1 MDHKYPTGLKT
12 AQEIFESTKLL
23 SVERLIELSKSGY
36 LPHYLVDNNVYLYN
50 QAEVRRWIDI
60 NITKRNEGKNF
71 PDVIRLNVP
80 ALKIT
85 DNPPKAIWNVPHLQQ
100 IPKYSYQTG
109 VYFLCKDD
117 EVVYVG
123 QSINPAVRIST
134 HSQNTEKNFDRV
146 YLMPVPESELDD
158 VEGSFIHHLQPS
170 QQGGVKI
177 GRKAIGPKPS
187 IPIKEV
193 FAKYQIEV

>member
-1 MDHKYPTGLKT
+1 MNHQYPTGLKT
-12 AQEIFESTKLL
+12 AQEIAEATKLL
-23 SVERLIELSKSGY
+23 SAERIIELSKSGH
-36 LPHYLVDNNVYLYN
+36 LPHYLIDNNVYLYN
-50 QAEVRRWIDI
+50 QSEVRRWIDI
-60 NITKRNEGKNF
+60 NITTRNEGKNF

-80 ALKIT
+80 ASVIT
-85 DNPPKAIWNVPHLQQ
+85 DQPPKSIWNIPNLQQ
-100 IPKYSYQTG
+100 IPKHSYQTG
-109 VYFLCKDD
+109 VYFLCKED

-123 QSINPAVRIST
+123 QSINPATRIST
-134 HSQNTEKNFDRV
+134 HNQDAQKDFDRV
-146 YLMPVPESELDD
+146 YLMPVPESELND

-193 FAKYQIEV
+193 FVKYKIQI

>member
-1 MDHKYPTGLKT
+1 MNHQYPTGLKT
-12 AQEIFESTKLL
+12 AQEIAEATKLL
-23 SVERLIELSKSGY
+23 SIERIIELSKSGY
-36 LPHYLVDNNVYLYN
+36 LPHYLIDNNVYLYN

-60 NITKRNEGKNF
+60 NITTRSEGKNF

-80 ALKIT
+80 ALAIT
-85 DNPPKAIWNVPHLQQ
+85 DQPPKSIWNIPNLQQ
-100 IPKYSYQTG
+100 IPKHSYQTG
-109 VYFLCKDD
+109 VYFLCKED

-123 QSINPAVRIST
+123 QSINPATRIST
-134 HSQNTEKNFDRV
+134 HNQDVQKNFDRV
-146 YLMPVPESELDD
+146 YLMPVPESELND

-193 FAKYQIEV
+193 FAKYQIGV

>member
-1 MDHKYPTGLKT
+1 MNNEYPTGLKT
-12 AQEIFESTKLL
+12 AQEVSESTKLL
-23 SVERLIELSKSGY
+23 SADRIIELSKSGHI
-36 LPHYLVDNNVYLYN
+36 PHYLIDNNVYLYN
-50 QAEVRRWIDI
+50 QAEVRRWINE
-60 NITKRNEGKNF
+60 NITSRIEGRNL
-71 PDVIRLNVP
+71 PDTIRLTVP
-80 ALKIT
+80 APPVV
-85 DNPPKAIWNVPHLQQ
+85 DMPPKAIWNIPHLQQ
-100 IPKYSYQTG
+100 VPKHTYQTG
-109 VYFLCKDD
+109 VYFLCKGD

-123 QSINPAVRIST
+123 QSINPAIRIAT
-134 HSQNTEKNFDRV
+134 HNQSEKDFDRV

-193 FAKYQIEV
+193 FAKYKIEV

>member
-1 MDHKYPTGLKT
+1 MDNKYPTGLKT

-23 SVERLIELSKSGY
+23 SVERIIELSKSGY
-36 LPHYLVDNNVYLYN
+36 IPHYLIDDNVYLYN
-50 QAEVRRWIDI
+50 QTEVRRWINI
-60 NITKRNEGKNF
+60 NITQRNEGKNF
-71 PDVIRLNVP
+71 PDVIRLNVAGLSP
-80 ALKIT
+80 T
-85 DNPPKAIWNVPHLQQ
+85 DRPPNCIWNIPHLQQ

-109 VYFLCKDD
+109 VYFLCKGD

-123 QSINPAVRIST
+123 QSINPAGRIST
-134 HSQNTEKNFDRV
+134 HNQDAEKNFDRV